1 MTSQDDARGQLQQ
14 VADDIERLR
23 HELDDAIARRY
34 TVVEAARA
42 AGITWREAAT
52 TLKMTETGLMKTQTA
67 TRERLSA
74 EGATD

>member
-1 MTSQDDARGQLQQ
+1 MTSHDDARGQLQR

-23 HELDDAIARRY
+23 QDLDVAIARRY
-34 TVVEAARA
+34 DAVEAARA

-67 TRERLSA
+67 TRERRRV
-74 EGATD
+74 EGIAD